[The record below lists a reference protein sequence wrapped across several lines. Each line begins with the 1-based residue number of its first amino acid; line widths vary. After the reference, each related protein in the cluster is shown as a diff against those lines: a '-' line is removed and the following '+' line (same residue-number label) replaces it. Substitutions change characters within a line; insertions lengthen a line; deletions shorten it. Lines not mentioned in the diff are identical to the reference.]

1 MARPGT
7 RIPPVTLYA
16 DKEEVQDAFKK
27 MTRAWICLKCKK
39 EFSLLESMGA
49 LTCHQHPGFLQ
60 ENGRWSCCGRKQFQ
74 TRWSQNWPVQRM
86 FSSLPQRSSCNPH
99 PQFQMPY
106 EPLPDVRGCQPCDH
120 NTSNAAFTHKDAMQI
135 SDLSALLPFLNKEF
149 PFHLRNGFDNG
160 VLRRCAANRKIV
172 VPEDAVKVVY
182 MDNSG
187 EKQEYKPLEDGPV
200 VPYGM
205 EMYAEDEDGKRIDSW
220 Q

>member
-1 MARPGT
+1 
-7 RIPPVTLYA
+7 
-16 DKEEVQDAFKK
+16 
-27 MTRAWICLKCKK
+27 
-39 EFSLLESMGA
+39 
-49 LTCHQHPGFLQ
+49 
-60 ENGRWSCCGRKQFQ
+60 
-74 TRWSQNWPVQRM
+74 
-86 FSSLPQRSSCNPH
+86 
-99 PQFQMPY
+99 
-106 EPLPDVRGCQPCDH
+106 
-120 NTSNAAFTHKDAMQI
+120 MQI

-172 VPEDAVKVVY
+172 VPEDAIKVVY

>member
-16 DKEEVQDAFKK
+16 EKAEVEDAFKR

-60 ENGRWSCCGRKQFQ
+60 EDGRWSCCGQKQCQ
-74 TRWSQNWPVQRM
+74 PRWSENWPVQRM
-86 FSSLPQRSSCNPH
+86 FSSMPQRTSSTPY
-99 PQFQMPY
+99 PKFKLPY
-106 EPLPDVRGCQPCDH
+106 EPLPKVRGCQPCDH
-120 NTSNAAFTHKDAMQI
+120 NTSDAIYTHKDAMEI

-149 PFHLRNGFDNG
+149 PFHLRKGFDEG
-160 VLRRCAANRKIV
+160 VLRRCATRRIV
-172 VPEDAVKVVY
+172 VPPNAVKVIY

-187 EKQEYKPLEDGPV
+187 EKQEYTPDEDGPL
-200 VPYGM
+200 VPYGI
-205 EMYAEDEDGKRIDSW
+205 EMCAVDVNDQQIKIW
-220 Q
+220 H